1 MAIRQEGFVVQ
12 DRDRRIAVPVVDGTE
27 WKVHPDN
34 PRYLISRDGK
44 IYSLK
49 HKKILSAETTK
60 AGYKRVNL
68 WYRHLGKGKSEL
80 VHRIVAKAFIPNPEN
95 KPYINHL
102 DFNKS
107 NNNVE
112 NLEWCTSR
120 ENNAYSNV
128 WDYAGLATKTKK
140 TYVKANE
147 SVSKKTLCVE
157 TGVVYK
163 SCSEAGRQLGI
174 SRKLIS
180 RVCIGKRKRAGG
192 YHWKY
197 VKVEVA
203 E

>member
-1 MAIRQEGFVVQ
+1 MDVSDWKPYPENPNYLVSRNGDIYGIKRKNILKPAI
-12 DRDRRIAVPVVDGTE
+12 
-27 WKVHPDN
+27 
-34 PRYLISRDGK
+34 
-44 IYSLK
+44 
-49 HKKILSAETTK
+49 TK
-60 AGYKRVNL
+60 FGYKRVAL
-68 WYRHLGKGKSEL
+68 CKDGKLRSEF
-80 VHRIVAKAFIPNPEN
+80 VHRIVAKTYIPNTEN
-95 KPYINHL
+95 KPFINHL
-102 DFNKS
+102 DYDKL
-107 NNNVE
+107 NNNIE

-128 WDYAGLATKTKK
+128 WYYAGLATKTKK

-157 TGVVYK
+157 TGIIYK

-180 RVCIGKRKRAGG
+180 RVCVGKRKRAGG

-197 VKVEVA
+197 VKGEVA